1 MSVILDASLTLAWC
15 SKDESTAHTNAVLE
29 HVATRGAVVPTLW
42 VYEVANGLVSG
53 LRRSPPRIQDGD
65 IERFL
70 QALSA
75 MPIEVA
81 PAATIATCKSVLKL
95 AAKHSI
101 SAYDAAYLD
110 LALQLGLPIGTLD
123 GTGRRHGLK
132 QAAEATGVLLF
143 RPR

>member
-1 MSVILDASLTLAWC
+1 VSVILDASLTLAWC
-15 SKDESTAHTNAVLE
+15 FKDESTAH
-29 HVATRGAVVPTLW
+29 
-42 VYEVANGLVSG
+42 
-53 LRRSPPRIQDGD
+53 
-65 IERFL
+65 
-70 QALSA
+70 
-75 MPIEVA
+75 
-81 PAATIATCKSVLKL
+81 KL
-95 AAKHSI
+95 ASKHSI